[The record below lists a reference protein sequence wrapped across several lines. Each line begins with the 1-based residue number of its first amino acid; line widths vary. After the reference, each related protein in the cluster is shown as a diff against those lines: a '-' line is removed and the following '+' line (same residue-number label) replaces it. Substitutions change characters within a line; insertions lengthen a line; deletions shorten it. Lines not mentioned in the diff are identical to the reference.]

1 MKNKTHDYLKYWKVV
16 RHYMRVKHKLNQA
29 EIDLMLFLYSERYF
43 SKNKVVEFSKIL
55 TWDKK
60 RFDSLIERGWIS
72 TFRAKH
78 PKSKPLYELSLKGQR
93 MVASI
98 YNILNGE
105 EIPTASMYNPLFKST
120 ASHGDKLFANAI
132 KEMNESIKQQ
142 RLRSRES
149 QYTAHR

>member
-16 RHYMRVKHKLNQA
+16 RHYIRVKHDLNQA

-43 SKNKVVEFSKIL
+43 SRYKIAEFSKLL
-55 TWDKK
+55 TWDTR
-60 RFDSLIERGWIS
+60 RFDSLVERGWIS

-78 PKSKPLYELSLKGQR
+78 PRSKPIYELSMKGQR

-105 EIPTASMYNPLFKST
+105 EIPTSSSANPLFRRN

-132 KEMNESIKQQ
+132 KEMNESIRQQ
-142 RLRSRES
+142 RLLLRES
-149 QYTAHR
+149 QYSAHR